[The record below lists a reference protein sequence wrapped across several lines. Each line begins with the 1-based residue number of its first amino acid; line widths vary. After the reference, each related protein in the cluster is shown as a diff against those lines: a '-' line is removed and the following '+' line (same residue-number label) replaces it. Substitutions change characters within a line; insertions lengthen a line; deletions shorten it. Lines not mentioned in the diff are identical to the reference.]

1 MAFEM
6 ERGTFVFNQRSTV
19 ANKSYYC
26 ITISI
31 LTEVT
36 DNVAPHVLKTLESN
50 HALPLKPNTQ
60 NSALT

>member
-6 ERGTFVFNQRSTV
+6 ERGTFVSFNQRSNV
-19 ANKSYYC
+19 ANKPYYC

-36 DNVAPHVLKTLESN
+36 DNVARHVLKTLESN
-50 HALPLKPNTQ
+50 QANLKPNTQ
-60 NSALT
+60 NFALT